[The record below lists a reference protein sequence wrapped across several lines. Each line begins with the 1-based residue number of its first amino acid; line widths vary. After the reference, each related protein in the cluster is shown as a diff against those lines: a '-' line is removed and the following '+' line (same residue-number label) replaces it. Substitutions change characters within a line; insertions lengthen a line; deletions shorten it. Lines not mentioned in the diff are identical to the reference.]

1 MLREHIYCYDHIII
15 GSGLNAII
23 HAYKTG
29 GIFINNTVARIFPYD
44 PFVYPTDLDVI
55 KKGASELEV
64 WERLS
69 YIMAMQGRDFLGR
82 EPESISVNLDDNEI
96 SVSSKIFRPKKLR
109 FQSLTVFDTERV
121 SGLPFEEP
129 DIQGYRVFDWCDVR
143 SGGKHDLDTLESDSD
158 LVKKIYFFLSPR
170 IDGNKYI
177 KDLVAE
183 SWLSEEQLRDIDY
196 SDSIARL
203 KIINMMTKAGIKGS
217 KNGSGKNLSLKIELT
232 ERSIHPIKKYSKNS
246 HKDVILDDRHYSE
259 I

>member
-1 MLREHIYCYDHIII
+1 VLREHIYCYDHIII

-55 KKGASELEV
+55 QKGATELEA

-129 DIQGYRVFDWCDVR
+129 D
-143 SGGKHDLDTLESDSD
+143 
-158 LVKKIYFFLSPR
+158 
-170 IDGNKYI
+170 
-177 KDLVAE
+177 
-183 SWLSEEQLRDIDY
+183 
-196 SDSIARL
+196 
-203 KIINMMTKAGIKGS
+203 
-217 KNGSGKNLSLKIELT
+217 
-232 ERSIHPIKKYSKNS
+232 
-246 HKDVILDDRHYSE
+246 
-259 I
+259 